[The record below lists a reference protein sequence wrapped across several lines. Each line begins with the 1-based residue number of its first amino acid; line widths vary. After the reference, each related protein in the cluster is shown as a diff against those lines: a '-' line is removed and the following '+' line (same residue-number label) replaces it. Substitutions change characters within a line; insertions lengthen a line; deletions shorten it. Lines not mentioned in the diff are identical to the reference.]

1 ISLPGVPQFEPF
13 EHPVPRHSRTIYLP
27 DDLQNACNRNTH
39 AYEQNYHRLAREP
52 SSNDLPSPL
61 SFFKLFFTDE
71 EFEILAENTNAYVR
85 QKEAGRQGRPW
96 WATSSAEIKIF
107 FGLVIYMG
115 VYHCPGVSSYW
126 S

>member
-1 ISLPGVPQFEPF
+1 
-13 EHPVPRHSRTIYLP
+13 
-27 DDLQNACNRNTH
+27 
-39 AYEQNYHRLAREP
+39 
-52 SSNDLPSPL
+52 
-61 SFFKLFFTDE
+61 
-71 EFEILAENTNAYVR
+71 NAYVR

-126 S
+126 SKNRELPAHDIIHYMTLVRFEQLKRYFHVAPPRETPLPLSKWTYKVQPLAYNLQRQFQHFCLPASEVAIDEMMVR